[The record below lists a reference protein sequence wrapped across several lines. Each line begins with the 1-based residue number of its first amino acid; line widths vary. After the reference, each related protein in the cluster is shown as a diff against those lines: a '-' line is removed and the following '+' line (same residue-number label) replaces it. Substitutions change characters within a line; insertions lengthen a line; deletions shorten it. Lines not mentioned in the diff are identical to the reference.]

1 MAAVQQSTLKQ
12 KTMRVAAVASPPP
25 PLLPPPPPSPPD
37 RPPRLG
43 SPFGRDRRGSWCG
56 RGDGDGEEEPKRQF
70 CCDRRGKRSSLAL
83 ALSLALPPASRVR
96 CLPAGD
102 VVAHRAGG
110 EGRAAVCS
118 FFDFNPSK
126 LKAKNWDKWA
136 SYSQVTV
143 G

>member
-1 MAAVQQSTLKQ
+1 MGVGMATGRRSLSASS
-12 KTMRVAAVASPPP
+12 AATAEARGA
-25 PLLPPPPPSPPD
+25 PSP
-37 RPPRLG
+37 
-43 SPFGRDRRGSWCG
+43 S
-56 RGDGDGEEEPKRQF
+56 
-70 CCDRRGKRSSLAL
+70 
-83 ALSLALPPASRVR
+83 LSLSPSASRVR

>member
-1 MAAVQQSTLKQ
+1 MGVGMATGRRSLSASS
-12 KTMRVAAVASPPP
+12 AATAEARGA
-25 PLLPPPPPSPPD
+25 PSP
-37 RPPRLG
+37 
-43 SPFGRDRRGSWCG
+43 SPS
-56 RGDGDGEEEPKRQF
+56 
-70 CCDRRGKRSSLAL
+70 
-83 ALSLALPPASRVR
+83 LSLSPSASRVR